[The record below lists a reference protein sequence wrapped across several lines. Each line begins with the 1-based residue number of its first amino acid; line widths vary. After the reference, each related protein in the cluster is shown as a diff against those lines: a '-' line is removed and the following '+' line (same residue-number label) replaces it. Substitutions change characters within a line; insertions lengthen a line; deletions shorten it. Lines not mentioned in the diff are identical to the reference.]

1 MRDELQSYLD
11 GELGLDELPVELRSE
26 AERWERLLADI
37 QALGPES
44 APAGLEFRVRR
55 SLPALRRRSAARRAA
70 EWVVRPRSIRVSPL
84 AGLAAA
90 AALAFIVLLPRGQT
104 PDPSG
109 TLEAGP
115 SATTTIY
122 VQFMLEAPSAQSV
135 AVAGD
140 FNSWMPELVLADP
153 DGDGV
158 WSGRVALKPGVHQY
172 MFVIDG
178 SQWLTD
184 PGAGRYVDDG
194 FGNRN
199 AVLVIPEPATS

>member
-1 MRDELQSYLD
+1 MTTTD
-11 GELGLDELPVELRSE
+11 GGAVLVE
-26 AERWERLLADI
+26 
-37 QALGPES
+37 ALHKAGIRRIFSVSGS
-44 APAGLEFRVRR
+44 AMA
-55 SLPALRRRSAARRAA
+55 
-70 EWVVRPRSIRVSPL
+70 
-84 AGLAAA
+84 
-90 AALAFIVLLPRGQT
+90 
-104 PDPSG
+104 
-109 TLEAGP
+109 
-115 SATTTIY
+115 TIY

-140 FNSWMPELVLADP
+140 FNSWMPELVLTDP